1 MDSAANKSEQEISLK
16 DLFINIKQWG
26 VYLFSKWYI
35 LLIAGFF
42 GAGIGILYS
51 KVKNRF
57 IQQQQHSFWSQEK
70 IVEVDCL
77 NIWVWRL

>member
-1 MDSAANKSEQEISLK
+1 MMDSAANKSEQEISLK

-51 KVKNRF
+51 KVKKTDLYSNN
-57 IQQQQHSFWSQEK
+57 
-70 IVEVDCL
+70 
-77 NIWVWRL
+77 NIRSGVRRK